1 MVEVV
6 LFWELLEILLCQCK
20 FANYFFM
27 SKLVSQYVCLIIR
40 FDTYLYTNANF
51 LIIILLQ
58 GSKNLNEIHLF
69 NRMIGCGYHQY
80 TLLLIIK
87 IMVADKERNLTDHV
101 SSIKTHLLFSPKQK
115 TKNSTSYN
123 LQN

>member
-1 MVEVV
+1 
-6 LFWELLEILLCQCK
+6 
-20 FANYFFM
+20 
-27 SKLVSQYVCLIIR
+27 
-40 FDTYLYTNANF
+40 
-51 LIIILLQ
+51 LQ

>member
-1 MVEVV
+1 
-6 LFWELLEILLCQCK
+6 
-20 FANYFFM
+20 M
-27 SKLVSQYVCLIIR
+27 SKLVSEYVCLIIR

-115 TKNSTSYN
+115 NKKLN
-123 LQN
+123 